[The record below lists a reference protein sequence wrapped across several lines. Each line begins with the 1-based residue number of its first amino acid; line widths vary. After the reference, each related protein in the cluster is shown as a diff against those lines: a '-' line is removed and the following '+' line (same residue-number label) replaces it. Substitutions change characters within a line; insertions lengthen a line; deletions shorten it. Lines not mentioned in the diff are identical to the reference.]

1 MGSPLLH
8 YRPMGSI
15 AARAGA
21 RRSAAALILWGA
33 ASWVAAAQAPY
44 ADAWD
49 PAAVAVAEAAVA
61 RLGAKAFLEIRAT
74 VVDIKGMATGIGGGT
89 SGIVATVQQVRQA
102 MQDLGATETA
112 IEVRVDL
119 PADVLF
125 DFDKATIRPDAA
137 QALGKLAT
145 VIRGFP
151 SSQVLLEGHTDSVG
165 NDAYNQSLSERRA
178 DAVKTWLVGKEAL
191 EAARFRTQGF
201 GESKPVA
208 SNDTDQGRQKNR
220 RVVAVIHKHP

>member
-1 MGSPLLH
+1 MGS
-8 YRPMGSI
+8 RWS
-15 AARAGA
+15 A
-21 RRSAAALILWGA
+21 AAALILWGA
-33 ASWVAAAQAPY
+33 ASWAAAAQAPY
-44 ADAWD
+44 GDAWD
-49 PAAVAVAEAAVA
+49 PAAVAAAEAAVA
-61 RLGAKAFLEIRAT
+61 RLGPRTFLEIRAT
-74 VVDIKGMATGIGGGT
+74 VVDIKGMATGIGGAT

-102 MQDLGATETA
+102 MLDLGATETA

-137 QALGKLAT
+137 QALGKLAL

-151 SSQVLLEGHTDSVG
+151 SAQVLLEGHTDSVG
-165 NDAYNQSLSERRA
+165 NDAYNQTLSGRRA

-191 EAARFRTQGF
+191 DAARLRTQGF

-220 RVVAVIHKHP
+220 RVVAVIHKQP

>member
-1 MGSPLLH
+1 MGS
-8 YRPMGSI
+8 RWS
-15 AARAGA
+15 A
-21 RRSAAALILWGA
+21 AAALIVWVA
-33 ASWVAAAQAPY
+33 ASWAAAAQAPY

-49 PAAVAVAEAAVA
+49 PAAVAAAEAAVA
-61 RLGAKAFLEIRAT
+61 RLGDKTFLEIRAT

-125 DFDKATIRPDAA
+125 DFDKATIRTDAA

-151 SSQVLLEGHTDSVG
+151 SAQVLLEGHTDSVG

-191 EAARFRTQGF
+191 DAGRLRTQGF

-220 RVVAVIHKHP
+220 RVVAVIHK